1 MSFAESVKFFDGNKN
16 IPQKLQ
22 LSCDLDLGYIQIGQ
36 PMNTLSGG
44 EIQRIKLVREMTRCR
59 GKKDLLYIFDE
70 PTIGLHKLDIAKILS
85 VMQRVIKDQNTIVL
99 VEHHPDMILNSDY
112 IIDLG
117 PGGGRHDGEIVF
129 EGTPSQMLSEG
140 KTKTANY
147 LREYLQT
154 I

>member
-22 LSCDLDLGYIQIGQ
+22 LSCDLDLGYIQLGQ

-70 PTIGLHKLDIAKILS
+70 PTNDLDSKNANYILEEIQS
-85 VMQRVIKDQNTIVL
+85 LKQNAIVIVVSHDDRVIDKADRLVKFEKVKDNL
-99 VEHHPDMILNSDY
+99 VEVV
-112 IIDLG
+112 
-117 PGGGRHDGEIVF
+117 EI
-129 EGTPSQMLSEG
+129 
-140 KTKTANY
+140 
-147 LREYLQT
+147 
-154 I
+154 

>member
-1 MSFAESVKFFDGNKN
+1 MRGARRSDAADR
-16 IPQKLQ
+16 LQ
-22 LSCDLDLGYIQIGQ
+22 LSCDLGLGYMQLGQ

-85 VMQRVIKDQNTIVL
+85 VMQHIVKQKNTIVL

-117 PGGGRHDGEIVF
+117 PGGGRYGGEIVF
-129 EGTPSQMLSEG
+129 EGTPSRMLLEG

-147 LREYLQT
+147 LRQGV
-154 I
+154 

>member
-1 MSFAESVKFFDGNKN
+1 
-16 IPQKLQ
+16 
-22 LSCDLDLGYIQIGQ
+22 
-36 PMNTLSGG
+36 
-44 EIQRIKLVREMTRCR
+44 
-59 GKKDLLYIFDE
+59 
-70 PTIGLHKLDIAKILS
+70 
-85 VMQRVIKDQNTIVL
+85 MQRVIKDQNTIVL

-129 EGTPSQMLSEG
+129 EGTPSQILSEG